1 MAGRISK
8 KITDPELLKVF
19 LNLTEKD
26 ITSSFI
32 YDLFGEF
39 NGVAKCNPYD
49 LIDIPAGYYGPENK
63 KNKNKFT
70 TTVGLWIYNK
80 WFIEQELFDMFGYI
94 NETVNGGK
102 IEDINQE
109 LSYALMED
117 RIPVQT
123 LKNYLMKTQLVMQFV
138 TVLAPNYS
146 EEMLTITTKI
156 TKRKNELIKK
166 YQKDLDAGDT
176 VIAKQI
182 EDELIAYAKELLQDD
197 PALDSFISGARGNIN
212 NNFKNMFIWKGAT
225 RDPNPDAK
233 QEFRIATSN
242 YMEGISRDEYSLY
255 CNSGIEGAY
264 SRGKKTEHG
273 GYLENLTTMAYQD
286 LILDEPG
293 TDCGTDKHIE
303 VELTKKNIN
312 QYMYNNIIGPNGK
325 LIELNSQNMDK
336 YIGKKVKMRMAY
348 LCSHEHPCNACAGNF
363 YYKLGIKNI
372 GLTLM
377 QVFSIYKNKSMK
389 AFHDSTVQLT
399 EIDTMKAFGL
409 KYFLIIHKE
418 RRLSL

>member
-1 MAGRISK
+1 MPGRVST
-8 KITDPELLKVF
+8 KITDSELKRYILGIK
-19 LNLTEKD
+19 ESD

-39 NGVAKCNPYD
+39 NGVSKCNPYD
-49 LIDIPAGYYGPENK
+49 LIEVPAGLYGPEGK
-63 KNKNKFT
+63 KNKNKFM
-70 TTVGLWIYNK
+70 TTVGIWIFNK
-80 WFIEQELFDMFGYI
+80 WFIEQDLFDLFGYI
-94 NETVNGGK
+94 NK
-102 IEDINQE
+102 IIDGDQLEDMNQI

-117 RIPVQT
+117 RISVQV
-123 LKNYLMKTQLVMQFV
+123 LKKYLMKTQLAMQFV

-146 EEMLTITTKI
+146 EELLTISVKI
-156 TKRKNELIKK
+156 DKKKDALIKK
-166 YQKDLDAGDT
+166 YKKELDEGNT

-182 EDELIAYAKELLQDD
+182 EDELIAYAKDLLKDD
-197 PALDSFISGARGNIN
+197 PALDSFVSGARSNIN

-225 RDPNPDAK
+225 RDPNPDSK

-242 YMEGISRDEYSLY
+242 YMEGIKREEYSLY
-255 CNSGIEGAY
+255 ANSGIEGAY

-293 TDCGTDKHIE
+293 TDCKTNRHIE
-303 VELTKKNIN
+303 VVLTKKNIN
-312 QYMYNNIIGPNGK
+312 RYIYNNIIESSGK
-325 LIELNSQNMDK
+325 LVELNSTNMDK

-348 LCSHEHPCNACAGNF
+348 LCPHEKPCNACAGNF
-363 YYKLGIKNI
+363 YYKIGVRNV

-389 AFHDSTVQLT
+389 AFHDSTVQLV

-409 KYFLIIHKE
+409 K
-418 RRLSL
+418 

>member
-1 MAGRISK
+1 MPGRVST
-8 KITDPELLKVF
+8 KITDPELKRYILGIK
-19 LNLTEKD
+19 ESD

-39 NGVAKCNPYD
+39 NGVSKCNPYD
-49 LIDIPAGYYGPENK
+49 LIEVPAGLYGPEGK
-63 KNKNKFT
+63 KNKNKFL
-70 TTVGLWIYNK
+70 TTVGIWIFNK
-80 WFIEQELFDMFGYI
+80 WFIEQDLFDLFGYI
-94 NETVNGGK
+94 NK
-102 IEDINQE
+102 IIDGDQLEDMNQI

-117 RIPVQT
+117 RISVQV
-123 LKNYLMKTQLVMQFV
+123 LKKYLMKTQLAMQFV

-146 EEMLTITTKI
+146 EELLTISVKI
-156 TKRKNELIKK
+156 DKKKDALIKK
-166 YQKDLDAGDT
+166 YKKELDEGNT

-182 EDELIAYAKELLQDD
+182 EDELIAYAKDLLKDD
-197 PALDSFISGARGNIN
+197 PALDSFVSGARSNIN

-225 RDPNPDAK
+225 RDPNPDSK

-242 YMEGISRDEYSLY
+242 YMEGIKREEYSLY
-255 CNSGIEGAY
+255 ANSGIEGAY

-293 TDCGTDKHIE
+293 TDCKTNRHIE
-303 VELTKKNIN
+303 VVLTKKNIN
-312 QYMYNNIIGPNGK
+312 RYIYNNIIESSGK
-325 LIELNSQNMDK
+325 LVELNSTNMDK

-348 LCSHEHPCNACAGNF
+348 LCPHEKPCNACAGNF
-363 YYKLGIKNI
+363 YYKIGVRNV

-389 AFHDSTVQLT
+389 AFHDSTVQLV

-409 KYFLIIHKE
+409 K
-418 RRLSL
+418 

>member
-1 MAGRISK
+1 MPGRVST
-8 KITDPELLKVF
+8 KITDSELKRYILGIK
-19 LNLTEKD
+19 ESD

-39 NGVAKCNPYD
+39 NGVSKCNPYD
-49 LIDIPAGYYGPENK
+49 LIEVPVGLYGPEGK
-63 KNKNKFT
+63 KNKNKFM
-70 TTVGLWIYNK
+70 TTVGIWIFNK
-80 WFIEQELFDMFGYI
+80 WFIEQDLFDLFGYI
-94 NETVNGGK
+94 NK
-102 IEDINQE
+102 IIDGDQLEDMNQI

-117 RIPVQT
+117 RISVQV
-123 LKNYLMKTQLVMQFV
+123 LKKYLMKTQLAMQFV

-146 EEMLTITTKI
+146 EELLTVSVKI
-156 TKRKNELIKK
+156 DKKKDALIKK
-166 YQKDLDAGDT
+166 YKKELDEGNT

-182 EDELIAYAKELLQDD
+182 EDELIAYAKDLLKDD
-197 PALDSFISGARGNIN
+197 PALDSFVSGARSNIN

-225 RDPNPDAK
+225 RDPNPDSK

-242 YMEGISRDEYSLY
+242 YMEGIKREEYSLY
-255 CNSGIEGAY
+255 ANSGIEGAY

-293 TDCGTDKHIE
+293 TDCKTNRHIE
-303 VELTKKNIN
+303 VVLTKKNIN
-312 QYMYNNIIGPNGK
+312 RYIYNNIIESSGK
-325 LIELNSQNMDK
+325 LVELNSTNMDK
-336 YIGKKVKMRMAY
+336 YIGKNVKMRMAY
-348 LCSHEHPCNACAGNF
+348 LCPHEKPCNACAGNF
-363 YYKLGIKNI
+363 YYKIGVRNV

-389 AFHDSTVQLT
+389 AFHDSTVQLV

-409 KYFLIIHKE
+409 K
-418 RRLSL
+418 

>member
-1 MAGRISK
+1 MAGRVSK
-8 KITDPELLKVF
+8 RITDPELKKEL
-19 LNLTEKD
+19 LNLKEED

-32 YDLFGEF
+32 YDLFGEY

-49 LIDIPAGYYGPENK
+49 IIEIPSNTYGPEGR
-63 KNKNKFT
+63 KNKNPFV
-70 TTVGLWIYNK
+70 TTVGIWIFNK
-80 WFIEQELFDMFGYI
+80 WVFEKDLFDEFGYI
-94 NETVNGGK
+94 NKTFNK
-102 IEDINQE
+102 NLLEDINQK

-117 RIPVQT
+117 RISTQV

-146 EEMLTITTKI
+146 EELLTVTTKI
-156 TKRKNELIKK
+156 NKRKEALIKK
-166 YQKDLDAGDT
+166 YQKELEAGDT

-182 EDELIAYAKELLQDD
+182 EDELIDYAKDLLKDD
-197 PALDSFISGARGNIN
+197 PAMDSFVSGARSNIN

-233 QEFRIATSN
+233 QEYNIATSN
-242 YMEGISRDEYSLY
+242 YIDGIKREEYALY
-255 CNSGIEGAY
+255 SNSGIEGAY
-264 SRGKKTEHG
+264 SRGKKTEDG

-286 LILDEPG
+286 IILDEPG
-293 TDCGTDKHIE
+293 TDCGTDRYIE

-312 QYMYNNIIGPNGK
+312 QYIYNNIIGPNGK

-348 LCSHEHPCNACAGNF
+348 LCSHEHPCAACAGNF
-363 YYKLGIKNI
+363 YYKLGIKNV

-409 KYFLIIHKE
+409 E
-418 RRLSL
+418 E

>member
-1 MAGRISK
+1 MPGRVST
-8 KITDPELLKVF
+8 KITDSELKRYILEIK
-19 LNLTEKD
+19 ESD

-39 NGVAKCNPYD
+39 NGVSKCNPYD
-49 LIDIPAGYYGPENK
+49 LIEIPAGLYGPEGK
-63 KNKNKFT
+63 KNKNKFM
-70 TTVGLWIYNK
+70 TTVGIWIFNK
-80 WFIEQELFDMFGYI
+80 WFIEQDLFDLFGYI
-94 NETVNGGK
+94 NK
-102 IEDINQE
+102 IIDGDQLEDMNQI

-117 RIPVQT
+117 RISVQV
-123 LKNYLMKTQLVMQFV
+123 LKKYLMKTQLAMQFV

-146 EEMLTITTKI
+146 EELLTVSVKI
-156 TKRKNELIKK
+156 DKKKDALIKK
-166 YQKDLDAGDT
+166 YKKELDEGNT

-182 EDELIAYAKELLQDD
+182 EDELIAYAKDLLKDD
-197 PALDSFISGARGNIN
+197 PALDSFVSGARSNIN

-225 RDPNPDAK
+225 RDPNPDSK

-242 YMEGISRDEYSLY
+242 YMEGIKREEYSLY
-255 CNSGIEGAY
+255 ANSGIEGAY

-293 TDCGTDKHIE
+293 TDCKTNRHIE
-303 VELTKKNIN
+303 VVLTKKNIN
-312 QYMYNNIIGPNGK
+312 RYIYNNIIESSGK
-325 LIELNSQNMDK
+325 LVELNSTNMDK

-348 LCSHEHPCNACAGNF
+348 LCPHEKPCNACAGNF
-363 YYKLGIKNI
+363 YYKIGVRNV

-389 AFHDSTVQLT
+389 AFHDSTVQLV

-409 KYFLIIHKE
+409 K
-418 RRLSL
+418 

>member
-1 MAGRISK
+1 MPGRVST
-8 KITDPELLKVF
+8 KITDPELKRYILGIK
-19 LNLTEKD
+19 ESD

-39 NGVAKCNPYD
+39 NGVSKCNPYD
-49 LIDIPAGYYGPENK
+49 LIEIPAGLYGPEGK
-63 KNKNKFT
+63 KNKNKFL
-70 TTVGLWIYNK
+70 TTVGIWIFNK
-80 WFIEQELFDMFGYI
+80 WFIEQDLFDLFGYI
-94 NETVNGGK
+94 NK
-102 IEDINQE
+102 IIDGDQLEDMNQI

-117 RIPVQT
+117 RISVQV
-123 LKNYLMKTQLVMQFV
+123 LKKYLMKTQLAMQFV

-146 EEMLTITTKI
+146 EELLTVSVKI
-156 TKRKNELIKK
+156 DKKKDALIKK
-166 YQKDLDAGDT
+166 YKKELDEGNT

-182 EDELIAYAKELLQDD
+182 EDELIAYAKDLLKDD
-197 PALDSFISGARGNIN
+197 PALDSFVSGARSNIN

-225 RDPNPDAK
+225 RDPNPDSK

-242 YMEGISRDEYSLY
+242 YMEGIKREEYSLY
-255 CNSGIEGAY
+255 ANSGIEGAY

-293 TDCGTDKHIE
+293 TDCKTNRHIE
-303 VELTKKNIN
+303 VVLTKKNIN
-312 QYMYNNIIGPNGK
+312 RYIYNNIIESSGK
-325 LIELNSQNMDK
+325 LVELNSTNMDK

-348 LCSHEHPCNACAGNF
+348 LCPHEKPCNACAGNF
-363 YYKLGIKNI
+363 YYKIGVRNV

-389 AFHDSTVQLT
+389 AFHDSTVQLV

-409 KYFLIIHKE
+409 K
-418 RRLSL
+418 

>member
-1 MAGRISK
+1 MPGRVST
-8 KITDPELLKVF
+8 KITDSELKRYILEIK
-19 LNLTEKD
+19 ESD

-39 NGVAKCNPYD
+39 NGVSKCNPYD
-49 LIDIPAGYYGPENK
+49 LIEIPAGLYGPEGK
-63 KNKNKFT
+63 KNKNKFL
-70 TTVGLWIYNK
+70 TTVGIWIFNK
-80 WFIEQELFDMFGYI
+80 WFIEQDLFDLFGYI
-94 NETVNGGK
+94 NK
-102 IEDINQE
+102 IIDGDQLEDMNQI

-117 RIPVQT
+117 RISVQV
-123 LKNYLMKTQLVMQFV
+123 LKKYLMKTQLAMQFV

-146 EEMLTITTKI
+146 EELLTVSVKI
-156 TKRKNELIKK
+156 DKKKDALIKK
-166 YQKDLDAGDT
+166 YKKELNEGNT

-182 EDELIAYAKELLQDD
+182 EDELIAYAKDLLKDD
-197 PALDSFISGARGNIN
+197 PALDSFVSGARSNIN

-225 RDPNPDAK
+225 RDPNPDSK

-242 YMEGISRDEYSLY
+242 YMEGIKREEYSLY
-255 CNSGIEGAY
+255 ANSGIEGAY

-293 TDCGTDKHIE
+293 TDCKTNRHIE
-303 VELTKKNIN
+303 VVLTKKNIN
-312 QYMYNNIIGPNGK
+312 RYIYNNIIESSGK
-325 LIELNSQNMDK
+325 LVELNSTNMDK

-348 LCSHEHPCNACAGNF
+348 LCPHEKPCNACAGNF
-363 YYKLGIKNI
+363 YYKIGVRNV

-389 AFHDSTVQLT
+389 AFHDSTVQLV

-409 KYFLIIHKE
+409 K
-418 RRLSL
+418 

>member
-1 MAGRISK
+1 MPGRVST
-8 KITDPELLKVF
+8 KITDPSLKQYI
-19 LNLTEKD
+19 LGIKESD

-39 NGVAKCNPYD
+39 NGVSKCNTYD
-49 LIDIPAGYYGPENK
+49 LIEIPAGLYGPEGK
-63 KNKNKFT
+63 KNKNKFM
-70 TTVGLWIYNK
+70 TTVGIWIFNK
-80 WFIEQELFDMFGYI
+80 WFIEQDLFDLFGYI
-94 NETVNGGK
+94 NK
-102 IEDINQE
+102 IIDGDQLEDMNQI

-117 RIPVQT
+117 RISVQV
-123 LKNYLMKTQLVMQFV
+123 LKKYLMKTQLAMQFV

-146 EEMLTITTKI
+146 EELLTVSVKI
-156 TKRKNELIKK
+156 DKKKDALIKK
-166 YQKDLDAGDT
+166 YKKELDEGNT

-182 EDELIAYAKELLQDD
+182 EDELIAYAKDLLKDD
-197 PALDSFISGARGNIN
+197 PALDSFVSGARSNIN

-225 RDPNPDAK
+225 RDPNPDSK

-242 YMEGISRDEYSLY
+242 YMEGIKREEYSLY
-255 CNSGIEGAY
+255 ANSGIEGAY

-293 TDCGTDKHIE
+293 TDCKTNRHIE
-303 VELTKKNIN
+303 VVLTKKNIN
-312 QYMYNNIIGPNGK
+312 RYIYNNIIESSGK
-325 LIELNSQNMDK
+325 LVELNSMNMDK

-348 LCSHEHPCNACAGNF
+348 LCPHEKPCNACAGNF
-363 YYKLGIKNI
+363 YYKIGVRNV

-389 AFHDSTVQLT
+389 AFHDSTVQLV

-409 KYFLIIHKE
+409 K
-418 RRLSL
+418 